1 MDDLRP
7 KGQAMGCSPLGS
19 TQGWV
24 CEGRLWE
31 VYTPVR
37 DESERAIEGEEGET
51 ETKGKRK
58 EREKYRNHRA
68 AECAL
73 MLN

>member
-1 MDDLRP
+1 M
-7 KGQAMGCSPLGS
+7 
-19 TQGWV
+19 
-24 CEGRLWE
+24 
-31 VYTPVR
+31 
-37 DESERAIEGEEGET
+37 RAIEGEEGET